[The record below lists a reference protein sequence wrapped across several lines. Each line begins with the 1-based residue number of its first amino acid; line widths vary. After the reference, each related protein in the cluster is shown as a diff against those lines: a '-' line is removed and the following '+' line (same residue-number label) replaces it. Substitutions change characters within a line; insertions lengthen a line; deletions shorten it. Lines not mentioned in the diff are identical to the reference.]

1 MKLIP
6 KAKPV
11 RIRIF
16 SGGEEHAS
24 LESLRAHFDLDD
36 LLPLFRNG
44 SLLRWLNQ
52 IGENDI
58 KERLDGL
65 IIKDPAHPTAE
76 ESIKFTKILFA
87 EENDLEMIRKIV
99 CSYETE
105 NDWPRIRQWHTLALQ
120 LGNIESAFVLAQV
133 YDLGKF
139 GCPVSYSDAIH
150 YYTIAAKGGY
160 VKAQYRL
167 GEIYYEG
174 LGIEQ
179 STSRAITWLELADK
193 QNYLPATHK
202 LGAIY
207 FYSAKERENAKEYG
221 ALLSKSI
228 ACLTKATEANYTEAY
243 GLLGLIYWDLGQYDK
258 VKKWIPLALEYCKEE
273 QEKPNLYRML
283 GESCFRLDNS
293 DSAAYAYVKKAADAG
308 NPDAQYLLSLFYSK
322 GYCGV
327 EQSDSKSFD
336 WCKAAAENHEP
347 NAQCTLGSLYRE
359 GIGGAP
365 KSLRT
370 AVEWYQK
377 AIAQGIVE
385 AKVGLAYCYEELY
398 KYQEAFDLMKE
409 AADEDIPEAQYC
421 MGQIYE
427 TGMLNV
433 RKNKQKA
440 IEWYKKAADNGN
452 DDAFAKLL
460 ELGYFDH

>member
-16 SGGEEHAS
+16 SGGEEHAP

-44 SLLRWLNQ
+44 SLHRWLNQ

-76 ESIKFTKILFA
+76 ESIKFTKILYA
-87 EENDLEMIRKIV
+87 ESDDLEMIRKIV
-99 CSYETE
+99 RGYEAQ
-105 NDWPRIRQWHTLALQ
+105 NDWPKIRQWHIWALQ
-120 LGNIESAFVLAQV
+120 LGNIESAFVLAQM
-133 YDLGKF
+133 YDLGRF
-139 GCPVSYSDAIH
+139 GCPVSCSDAIH
-150 YYTIAAKGGY
+150 YYAIAAKGGY

-179 STSRAITWLELADK
+179 STSRAITWLEQADK
-193 QNYLPATHK
+193 QNYLPAAYK
-202 LGAIY
+202 LGTIY
-207 FYSAKERENAKEYG
+207 FYSAKERKNAKEYG

-228 ACLTKATEANYTEAY
+228 AYLTKAANANYTEAY
-243 GLLGLIYWDLGQYDK
+243 GLLGLIYWGLEQYDK
-258 VKKWIPLALEYCKEE
+258 VKKWILLALEYCKEE

-283 GESCFRLDNS
+283 GESCFRLDHS
-293 DSAAYAYVKKAADAG
+293 DSEAYAYVEKAADAG

-327 EQSDSKSFD
+327 EQSDSKAFD
-336 WCKAAAENHEP
+336 WCKAAAENNEP
-347 NAQCTLGSLYRE
+347 AAQCTLGHLYRQ
-359 GIGGAP
+359 GAGDVP
-365 KSLRT
+365 KSLRM
-370 AVEWYQK
+370 AIVWYQK
-377 AIAQGIVE
+377 SIAQGIIK
-385 AKVGLAYCYEELY
+385 AKVGLAHCYEELY

-409 AADEDIPEAQYC
+409 AAGEDIPEAQYC

-427 TGMLNV
+427 TGKLNV
-433 RKNKQKA
+433 RKNRPKA
-440 IEWYKKAADNGN
+440 IEWYKKAADNGY
-452 DDAFAKLL
+452 DDADVKLL

>member
-24 LESLRAHFDLDD
+24 LESLRAHFELDD

-76 ESIKFTKILFA
+76 ESINFTKILFA
-87 EENDLEMIRKIV
+87 EEDDLEMIRKIV
-99 CSYETE
+99 CSYEAE
-105 NDWPRIRQWHTLALQ
+105 SDWPRIRQWHTLALQ
-120 LGNIESAFVLAQV
+120 LGNIESAFVLAQM

-139 GCPVSYSDAIH
+139 GCPVSYSDAIY
-150 YYTIAAKGGY
+150 YYTIAAKGCY
-160 VKAQYRL
+160 AKAQYRL
-167 GEIYYEG
+167 GEIYYKG

-179 STSRAITWLELADK
+179 STSRAITWLEQADK
-193 QNYLPATHK
+193 QNYLPAAYK

-207 FYSAKERENAKEYG
+207 FYSAKEQKNAKEFG
-221 ALLSKSI
+221 TLLSKSI
-228 ACLTKATEANYTEAY
+228 AYLMKAANANYTEAY
-243 GLLGLIYWDLGQYDK
+243 GLLGSIYCELGQYDK
-258 VKKWIPLALEYCKEE
+258 AKKWISLALEYCKEE
-273 QEKPNLYRML
+273 QKKPNLYRMF
-283 GESCFRLDNS
+283 GQSCFRLDNS
-293 DSAAYAYVKKAADAG
+293 DSEAYAYVKKAADARD
-308 NPDAQYLLSLFYSK
+308 PEAQYTLAFFYAN

-327 EQSDSKSFD
+327 EESESQAFY

-347 NAQCTLGSLYRE
+347 NAQYVLGNLYRQ
-359 GIGGAP
+359 GTGGAP

-377 AIAQGIVE
+377 AIVQGIIE
-385 AKVGLAYCYEELY
+385 AKLGLAYCYEELY

-433 RKNKQKA
+433 RKNRQKA
-440 IEWYKKAADNGN
+440 IEWYKKAADNW
-452 DDAFAKLL
+452 DEDADAKLL